1 MVKMAVK
8 LSAII
13 VIMVLSTISAN
24 IIADPS
30 RELKTISVIDDMSN
44 TGAFVRHVG
53 TLSTTKSTYKIG
65 LPVSLDSYNDSLK
78 KIENAIRDFFE
89 KYNKTFNPSVW
100 ADDGNNGV
108 TSARLLFQVEKTYSR
123 LMSQMSA
130 INSDFQ
136 EISKIFNDVPV
147 NSRSPRGLANFV
159 GDAFSW
165 AFGLAT
171 EHQLKSAEA
180 KMVQTKNT
188 QVNLLMGEKH
198 LVSVVKTQ
206 DLQIYNLEKNQRQIL
221 NHTGELILELKK
233 LIFGDAAQNRE
244 IMKTTIFERLNHFEE
259 KCSNSLTLLYR
270 KLHNLGA
277 ALQATIE
284 GFLSANFFTP
294 DILTDILVEISK
306 DLPAHLMLPRLT
318 NPNSLFELYQLLEAK
333 IEITKNSSKM
343 IVFEVPLINEA
354 DIFHIILVTSLEMPY
369 SPRVNATSKLELE
382 NNAIYAINSINNAT
396 FKINHRQLKSTKKF
410 FSHFYGNFQSWR
422 REDKSIANCILSFR
436 MASPSK
442 LNCKK
447 IITAQ
452 SKIST
457 LAHLSGERWAFS
469 VRGKR
474 QVNISCLHE
483 SSQFNATYIILE
495 GFGEV
500 QIPPECTITFGRETL
515 TGLFSGY
522 KKIDVP
528 RISKIFQIA
537 MAPANLAFSENWSS
551 FSENITLW
559 DVKNLT
565 NMQKD
570 LNNELG
576 YQIRNTLL
584 HNRTKNLLT
593 KIDSL
598 LNNPQNNTRIPWYHI
613 EQISKKEGILLGL
626 TILSFMLHIFTFFII
641 QIKVRNLLLKFVRQL
656 T

>member
-1 MVKMAVK
+1 MALVKSSV
-8 LSAII
+8 
-13 VIMVLSTISAN
+13 TD

-30 RELKTISVIDDMSN
+30 RKLKVISEIDDFSN
-44 TGAFVRHVG
+44 TGTFIRHLG

-65 LPVSLDSYNDSLK
+65 VPISLDGYKDSLQY
-78 KIENAIRDFFE
+78 IEKAIMDFFE
-89 KYNKTFNPSVW
+89 KFNTTFNPSVW

-108 TSARLLFQVEKTYSR
+108 TSARLLFQVKKTYSR

-130 INSDFQ
+130 INLDFQ
-136 EISKIFNDVPV
+136 EISKIFSDVPG

-171 EHQLKSAEA
+171 EHQLKSTEA
-180 KMVQTKNT
+180 KMVQTSNT
-188 QVNLLMGEKH
+188 QINLLMAEKH
-198 LVSVVKTQ
+198 LTSIVKSQ
-206 DLQIYNLEKNQRQIL
+206 DLEIYNLEKNQREIL

-233 LIFGDAAQNRE
+233 LIFGNAAQNRE
-244 IMKTTIFERLNHFEE
+244 IMRVTIFERLNHFEE
-259 KCSNSLTLLYR
+259 KCSHSLTLLYR
-270 KLHNLGA
+270 KLHTLGA
-277 ALQATIE
+277 ALQSSIE

-306 DLPAHLMLPRLT
+306 ALPAHLMLPRLT
-318 NPNSLFELYQLLEAK
+318 NPNALFELYQLLEAK

-343 IVFEVPLINEA
+343 IVFEVPLLNEA
-354 DIFHIILVTSLEMPY
+354 DIFHLILVTSLEMPY
-369 SPRVNATSKLELE
+369 SPRVNATSKLELD
-382 NNAIYAINSINNAT
+382 NNAVYGINSINNST
-396 FKINHRQLKSTKKF
+396 FKLDYRQLKSTKRF
-410 FSHFYGNFQSWR
+410 FSHFYGNFQKWVQEKESV
-422 REDKSIANCILSFR
+422 SNCILSFR
-436 MASPSK
+436 MSSHSN

-447 IITAQ
+447 YINGQ
-452 SKIST
+452 SKLST
-457 LAHLSGERWAFS
+457 IAHLSGDRWAFS

-500 QIPPECTITFGRETL
+500 RIPPECTITFGNETV
-515 TGLFSGY
+515 TGLFTGF

-528 RISKIFQIA
+528 RISKVFQIA

-551 FSENITLW
+551 FTDNITVW
-559 DVKNLT
+559 DVKNLM

-570 LNNELG
+570 LNNEMG
-576 YQIRNTLL
+576 YQIRDTLL

-598 LNNPQNNTRIPWYHI
+598 LHNPQNDTIIPWYHI
-613 EQISKKEGILLGL
+613 ENISNKEGILLGL
-626 TILSFMLHIFTFFII
+626 TILSFLLHIFTFFII